1 MPFDFGVDELNFDE
15 SVSAMCS
22 ITKGD
27 LPLKIWW
34 QFKSDNDDYSQNLT
48 TSDGV
53 VITRTGQKLSVL
65 NIEAVKARHRGN
77 YSCFAQNKAGV
88 SQHFAYL
95 AINGSKNPQF
105 VLLFAPKNSEFCNL
119 IP

>member
-1 MPFDFGVDELNFDE
+1 MSFDFGDDELNFDE

-34 QFKSDNDDYSQNLT
+34 QFKGDHDDYSQNLT

-95 AINGSKNPQF
+95 AINGSN
-105 VLLFAPKNSEFCNL
+105 VLCFLSIVVTFC
-119 IP
+119 PR